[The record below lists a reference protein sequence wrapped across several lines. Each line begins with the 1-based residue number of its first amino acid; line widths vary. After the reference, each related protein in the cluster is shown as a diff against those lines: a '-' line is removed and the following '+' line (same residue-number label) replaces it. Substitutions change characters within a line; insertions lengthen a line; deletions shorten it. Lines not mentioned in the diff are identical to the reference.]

1 MARARV
7 WVRPGM
13 FPATITVAPNSPSAR
28 LNPSTAAAASPRPA
42 RGIETFRSVLAGDAR
57 GPRDERKAHDGGG
70 DDRPLPGEEEIGIE
84 SEGAASEG
92 PVDRQEAEQHVAD
105 GRRRQHEGERDD
117 RLGDPLP

>member
-1 MARARV
+1 M
-7 WVRPGM
+7 
-13 FPATITVAPNSPSAR
+13 ISPSLLR
-28 LNPSTAAAASPRPA
+28 R
-42 RGIETFRSVLAGDAR
+42 
-57 GPRDERKAHDGGG
+57 HDGGG

-117 RLGDPLP
+117 RLGDPLPRELAPREEPAQEDAGDEHHGGRARRHLEADEERGDPDGQCLTA